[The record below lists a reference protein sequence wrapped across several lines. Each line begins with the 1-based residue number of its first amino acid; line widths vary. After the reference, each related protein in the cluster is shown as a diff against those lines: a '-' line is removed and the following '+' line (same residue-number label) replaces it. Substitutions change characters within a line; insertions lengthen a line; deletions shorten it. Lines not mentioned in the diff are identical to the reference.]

1 MWKFRKRPSWQCC
14 VYRRIDITI
23 PSPKK
28 PKNWQSL
35 LPGLVVSA
43 ASLVI
48 LYYLVDGQKVLNA
61 LRMADY
67 RLVLV
72 CWALS
77 ILWLTVRAAF
87 WRTLLQ
93 ERASFKQV
101 FLTLNQGYLLNN
113 LLPFR
118 LGELGRA
125 FLLSRKAG
133 LKFWEIIST
142 IFLERA
148 LDVIVA
154 VSLFLSAI
162 PFVIGAQWA
171 VQAAITTGGIV
182 VAGLVGLYL
191 LARYRQQVEAFLT
204 SLSNRRPWI
213 GRLAQSRLPAFLNGL
228 AILTNSRR
236 FLMSIGWCLIN
247 WLISVLSYF
256 VFLAAFF
263 PKPTMLWAVFGLS
276 ASALGIAAP
285 SSPGALGVYEVVTV
299 WAFSFFITDASRT
312 LAFAMVAHASNYLIT
327 GVIGGVALY
336 RDGESLLSL
345 YQQTRSLK

>member
-1 MWKFRKRPSWQCC
+1 
-14 VYRRIDITI
+14 
-23 PSPKK
+23 
-28 PKNWQSL
+28 L

-67 RLVLV
+67 RLVMA
-72 CWALS
+72 CWVIS
-77 ILWLTVRAAF
+77 IAWLLVRAAF

-93 ERASFKQV
+93 EQASFKQV
-101 FLTLNQGYLLNN
+101 FMTINQGYLLNN

-118 LGELGRA
+118 LGEIGRA
-125 FLLSRKAG
+125 YLLSRKAG
-133 LKFWEIIST
+133 LGFWEIIST

-182 VAGLVGLYL
+182 IAGLAGLYL
-191 LARYRQQVEAFLT
+191 LARYRQHAEAFLT
-204 SLSNRRPWI
+204 KISSHRPRI
-213 GRLAQSRLPAFLNGL
+213 GHLVQSRLQAFLNGL
-228 AILTNSRR
+228 AILTNTRR
-236 FLMSIGWCLIN
+236 FIKAIGWCLLN
-247 WLISVLSYF
+247 WLISILSSYI
-256 VFLAAFF
+256 FLAAFF
-263 PKPTMLWAVFGLS
+263 PNPTFLWSVFGLS

-285 SSPGALGVYEVVTV
+285 SSPGALGVYEVVIV
-299 WAFSFFITDASRT
+299 WAFSFFVADASRT
-312 LAFAMVAHASNYLIT
+312 LAYALVAHASNILIT

-336 RDGESLLSL
+336 KDGESLFSL
-345 YQQTRSLK
+345 YQQTRNLK